1 MCECEVTFGS
11 FEQAGDLSN
20 NGDKD
25 DDLKEVKNSIHDGN
39 LSEDDG
45 RFVSDKKKTR
55 VKSTVEENITAEVKE
70 KNTNQTK
77 VEDNR
82 VYEKVNADKLAE
94 EHIKLKVYQ
103 EVLETKERV
112 KAIDNMESKDKSKKE
127 TIWNQNNLNDRDDF
141 GNYLKE
147 DGQTNVSIQASVSAV
162 KDTSKAKEA
171 KSRKLPGQ
179 SSKDDVPSSTLK
191 TAVYTKSSNQKISAQ
206 KYPCFLPNKTQK
218 MVSIIVC

>member
-55 VKSTVEENITAEVKE
+55 VKSTVEENIKAEVKE

-127 TIWNQNNLNDRDDF
+127 TIWNQNNLNDRDHF